1 MHNQMYYYNQN
12 KKYNY
17 NQMYEYNQNE
27 IYRKKLLSDYKC
39 NIIWLLIIIINFI
52 FAKYF
57 EYVFD
62 ELDESDECAYDYD
75 CEKLLSLLI
84 DKNNF
89 LFVFMFVF
97 GFAQILIFCLSI
109 FSTKLKKFNDI
120 ISNIFGLIYMTTSLW
135 YYSIL
140 YLYYYD
146 TDFFV
151 SYRFYIK
158 NSDIFDSIRL
168 GLYYY
173 LIGELIGF
181 MVNFLLVPIF
191 FVGFAYL
198 L

>member
-1 MHNQMYYYNQN
+1 M
-12 KKYNY
+12 
-17 NQMYEYNQNE
+17 
-27 IYRKKLLSDYKC
+27 
-39 NIIWLLIIIINFI
+39 FI
-52 FAKYF
+52 
-57 EYVFD
+57 
-62 ELDESDECAYDYD
+62 
-75 CEKLLSLLI
+75 
-84 DKNNF
+84 
-89 LFVFMFVF
+89 F

-120 ISNIFGLIYMTTSLW
+120 ISNICGLIYMTTSLW

-151 SYRFYIK
+151 SYRFYMK

-173 LIGELIGF
+173 LIGELFGF

-191 FVGFAYL
+191 FVGCVCLFL
-198 L
+198 